1 MDLIVE
7 KEKERQV
14 EVKSDQGV
22 LSLHFKLLL
31 GLQ

>member
-7 KEKERQV
+7 KEKERQA
-14 EVKSDQGV
+14 EVQSDKGV